1 MKSNIHPKYI
11 HTTTVTCNSC
21 SKVFIGGSIKDAIHV
36 EICSNCH
43 PFYTGKAKIVDTENL
58 VKKFEERNK
67 LVDSKKIVEKKQK
80 RIERNKKSTEVKAS
94 QGITL
99 RDMLKQLS

>member
-1 MKSNIHPKYI
+1 MKTNTHPKYI
-11 HTTTVTCNSC
+11 QTKVTCNSC
-21 SKVFIGGSIKDAIHV
+21 SQVFIGGSVKDEISV

-67 LVDSKKIVEKKQK
+67 LIDTKKLIDKKQK
-80 RIERNKKSTEVKAS
+80 KADRNKKSNEVKAS

-99 RDMLKQLS
+99 RDMLKQLG